1 MFHSMFNSQA
11 LQRFE
16 LLPRFR
22 SGLLKSCLALIA
34 VGLAAQAA
42 NAQVSGGLIPGGPG
56 GWVPPSGPGYPG
68 PSYPGPGYE
77 EPGYPGYRPPSSRT
91 DTVRMTIGRQYQGF
105 TQLNVTQLMS
115 MAVQGRE
122 VLSLSVRMNAQG
134 GRSHA
139 ILLENGRAI
148 GQPVIVPSYMIDA
161 DFYVERPNA
170 RNLLELNLNGPV
182 YISEITATVRDVAGP
197 GRPGRP
203 GRPGGGHYGPI
214 ELREFVGQAFYNGD
228 YLNIDQLV
236 GLHNHYGR
244 SVKKIVIRGSSQRGR
259 GTAELL
265 INGFG
270 QRSTVTLGTSLRE
283 YTIRTN
289 ALSRVGYEVQ
299 SLDLE
304 LRGNVFIESVTVEL
318 E

>member
-1 MFHSMFNSQA
+1 MFNSLSLRQSG
-11 LQRFE
+11 L
-16 LLPRFR
+16 R

-34 VGLAAQAA
+34 VGFAAQAA

-56 GWVPPSGPGYPG
+56 GWTPPSG

-91 DTVRMTIGRQYQGF
+91 DTVRMTVGRQYQGF
-105 TQLNVTQLMS
+105 TQLNVSQLMS
-115 MAVQGRE
+115 VAVQGRE
-122 VLSLSVRMNAQG
+122 VLSLSVRMSAQG

-139 ILLENGRAI
+139 ILLENGRAV
-148 GQPVIVPSYMIDA
+148 GQPVIVPAYAVDA
-161 DFYVERPNA
+161 DFYVERPNS

-182 YISEITATVRDVAGP
+182 YISEITATVRDVGGP
-197 GRPGRP
+197 VRPGRP
-203 GRPGGGHYGPI
+203 GGGGHYGPI
-214 ELREFVGQAFYNGD
+214 ELREFVGQAFFNGD

-244 SVKKIVIRGSSQRGR
+244 SVKKVVIRGSSRRGR
-259 GTAELL
+259 GTAELV

-283 YTIRTN
+283 HTLRTN
-289 ALSRVGYEVQ
+289 GLSRVGYEIQ

-304 LRGNVFIESVTVEL
+304 LGGNVFVESVTVEL